1 MHTNTKEFWD
11 NQYKKNQTGWDLGNI
26 STPLKEYFDQIK
38 NKSTKILVP
47 GAGNAHEV
55 AYLHN
60 NGFDNVFLLDWSEK
74 AIENF
79 KQNNPNFDEKY
90 LLCKDFFEL
99 DNKFEL
105 IIEQTFFCALPPTMR
120 SDYIAKMHEL
130 LTENGKLVGLL
141 FNVPLNTEH
150 PPYGGNKSEY
160 ESLFENKFDFKI
172 LDAAYNSIKPRA
184 GSELFF
190 IATKKA
196 V

>member
-130 LTENGKLVGLL
+130 LVEKGKLVGLL
-141 FNVPLNTEH
+141 FNIPLNSEH
-150 PPYGGNKSEY
+150 PPYGGSKSEY

>member
-141 FNVPLNTEH
+141 FNIPLNSEH

-190 IATKKA
+190 IAKKKA

>member
-130 LTENGKLVGLL
+130 LVEKGKLVGLL
-141 FNVPLNTEH
+141 FNIPLNTEH
-150 PPYGGNKSEY
+150 PPYGGSKSEY

-190 IATKKA
+190 IATKKDI
-196 V
+196 

>member
-11 NQYKKNQTGWDLGNI
+11 NQYKKNQTGWDLGDI

-38 NKSTKILVP
+38 NKSSKILIP

-79 KQNNPNFDEKY
+79 KQNNPYFDEKY

-120 SDYIAKMHEL
+120 SDYVAKMHKL
-130 LTENGKLVGLL
+130 LKENGKLVGLL
-141 FNVPLNTEH
+141 FNIPLNTEH

-160 ESLFENKFDFKI
+160 ESLFEDKFDFKI
-172 LDAAYNSIKPRA
+172 LDTAYNSITPRA
-184 GSELFF
+184 GNELFF
-190 IATKKA
+190 IATKKG

>member
-11 NQYKKNQTGWDLGNI
+11 NQYKKNQTGWDLGDI
-26 STPLKEYFDQIK
+26 STPLKEYFEQISD
-38 NKSTKILVP
+38 KSTKILVP

-55 AYLHN
+55 AYLHK
-60 NGFDNVFLLDWSEK
+60 NGFENVFLLDWSEK

-79 KQNNPNFDEKY
+79 KENNPTFDEKY

-99 DNKFEL
+99 EDKFEL

-120 SDYIAKMHEL
+120 SDYIAKMHKL

-160 ESLFENKFDFKI
+160 EGLFEAKFDFKI

-190 IATKKA
+190 IATKKNA
-196 V
+196 